1 MSLAGR
7 DAKLQVN
14 GTSGSWNELA
24 ITEEAAL
31 SLEQDLY
38 ETTSFGQDGVE
49 RGAEGPLD
57 TSLEITFNTQ
67 ASQPTAATDIR
78 DSALNGTEVQFE
90 FSPDGN
96 TSGGPTDVFAFKA
109 KCSTY
114 DPSDASVGSKQ
125 TTSATVENSDGTKVS
140 VSGTFSP

>member
-14 GTSGSWNELA
+14 GTSGTWNELA

-38 ETTSFGQDGVE
+38 DTTTFGQDGME

-57 TSLEITFNTQ
+57 TSLEITANTQ
-67 ASQPTAATDIR
+67 ASQPTALTDIR
-78 DSALNGTEVQFE
+78 DSALNGTEVDFE

-96 TSGGPTDVFAFKA
+96 TSGGPTDVFEFSA

-114 DPSDASVGSKQ
+114 DPTDASVGSKQ
-125 TTSATVENSDGTKVS
+125 TTSATVENSDGTKVT
-140 VSGTFSP
+140 VSGTFS